1 VRSLLCFILAT
12 AVLAGILQGQ
22 APTVD
27 GTRLRAGVDSL
38 FIYAING
45 KDTTATGRV
54 RDELS
59 VIRDGA
65 EERLLRVYASTDAVL
80 GSRLD
85 TIVDR
90 RTDLA
95 PRYHHS
101 QSSSGTEVVQ
111 FSDRA
116 AVGYARLASGDSV
129 GIRAALPEG
138 AINGSTFDLFLRSSD
153 LHIGKRVSVTAFTAN
168 ARSLVPLEA
177 KVVGEDVVSGEHCWR
192 AEAAFGGT
200 AVHFWIGKTSKRLH
214 QQLMFIRPD
223 FQILFRSTPLGQ
235 KGPGRRAA

>member
-1 VRSLLCFILAT
+1 MAADV
-12 AVLAGILQGQ
+12 VKGQ

-27 GTRLRAGVDSL
+27 GSRLRVGVDSL

-59 VIRDGA
+59 VVRQGA
-65 EERLLRVYASTDAVL
+65 EERLLRVYASTDAIL
-80 GSRLD
+80 GNRLD
-85 TIVDR
+85 SIIDR
-90 RTDLA
+90 RADLA

-101 QSSSGTEVVQ
+101 QTSSGAELVQ
-111 FSDRA
+111 FTDRA

-129 GIRAALPEG
+129 GIRATLPER
-138 AINGSTFDLFLRSSD
+138 AINGSSFDLFLRSSE
-153 LHIGKRVSVTAFTAN
+153 LHLGERVSVTAFSAN
-168 ARSLVPLEA
+168 GRSLVPLEA
-177 KVVGEDVVSGEHCWR
+177 KVVGEDVVSGERCWR

-214 QQLMFIRPD
+214 QQVMFIRPE
-223 FQILFRSTPLGQ
+223 FKILFRSTPRGQ